1 MMNKKH
7 NILIVLTMI
16 YLAQTAYFYPQLP
29 AQVASHFNF
38 WGEADGWM
46 PKENFLVFHMILLVF
61 ILGTISL
68 LPVLFNNLPDSFIN
82 IPNKSYWLA
91 PERRAESLS
100 IIAGETDNLRIA
112 LLLFFIGINYFAF
125 QANVSGGNLSNGVWL
140 ILGVFLTYTV
150 YWTIGLC
157 KTFKI

>member
-1 MMNKKH
+1 MNKKR

-16 YLAQTAYFYPQLP
+16 YLAQIAYFYPQLP

-38 WGEADGWM
+38 WGEADAWM
-46 PKENFLVFHMILLVF
+46 PKENFLIFHAILLVF
-61 ILGTISL
+61 ILGTTSL
-68 LPVLFNNLPDSFIN
+68 IPSLFNKLPDSFIN
-82 IPNKSYWLA
+82 IPNKSYWFA

-100 IIAGETDNLRIA
+100 KIAGTTDSLLVA
-112 LLLFFIGINYFAF
+112 LLLLFLGINYFAF

-140 ILGVFLTYTV
+140 ILGVFLSYTV